1 MENSANHQKGKDW
14 FSTGKTIFNIQSSF
28 NFKSSLGVRDM
39 DIDKTTFEDI
49 SIFHPEEEF
58 SIFHKLNFTRTTGG
72 KSWLHRFFSEPHQDV
87 KRINGTQKI
96 IKTLLAHVDEWPSD
110 ITNGTILVM
119 DKYLDYNV
127 DPLPEKPNPV
137 NSVTYKWL
145 HREDYALVKYS
156 VKHFADFYRGIKNLA
171 LQFADQED
179 LPLSFKI
186 YIERILQ
193 LLKETP
199 LQRLSD
205 TKKAESFS
213 LSQNLYFAF
222 HLRGLYK
229 NDTLELIEIFYRLDA
244 WYSMAMAVKTFGL
257 SFPEF
262 VETEQPLI
270 YAKGLYHLLLPQ
282 PVPYNIEMNPEH
294 NFLFL
299 TGANMAGKSTFIKSI
314 GSAVFLAHIGM
325 GVPAEEMKLTLFDGL
340 LTNINVVDNIAKGES
355 FFFNEV
361 QRIKST
367 IQKIN
372 NGRKWLVLIDEL
384 FKGTNVQDAMK
395 CSSTV
400 IKGLIKMKNSLF
412 ILSTHLYEIGDEL
425 KIHPNISFKYFETNV
440 KGDQLEFSYQLK
452 EGISN
457 DRFGYLI
464 LKKEK
469 VVDMLEKL

>member
-1 MENSANHQKGKDW
+1 
-14 FSTGKTIFNIQSSF
+14 
-28 NFKSSLGVRDM
+28 V
-39 DIDKTTFEDI
+39 
-49 SIFHPEEEF
+49 
-58 SIFHKLNFTRTTGG
+58 
-72 KSWLHRFFSEPHQDV
+72 
-87 KRINGTQKI
+87 
-96 IKTLLAHVDEWPSD
+96 
-110 ITNGTILVM
+110 
-119 DKYLDYNV
+119 
-127 DPLPEKPNPV
+127 
-137 NSVTYKWL
+137 
-145 HREDYALVKYS
+145 
-156 VKHFADFYRGIKNLA
+156 
-171 LQFADQED
+171 
-179 LPLSFKI
+179 
-186 YIERILQ
+186 LQ
-193 LLKETP
+193 LLRETP

-205 TKKAESFS
+205 TKKGELFS

-222 HLRGLYK
+222 HLHGLYK

-244 WYSMAMAVKTFGL
+244 WYSMAMAVKTYNL
-257 SFPEF
+257 CFPEF
-262 VETEQPLI
+262 VETEQPII
-270 YAKGLYHLLLPQ
+270 YGKGLYHLLLHHPI
-282 PVPYNIEMNPEH
+282 PYNVEMNPEH

-299 TGANMAGKSTFIKSI
+299 TGANMAGKSTFIKSV

-325 GVPAEEMKLTLFDGL
+325 GVPAEEMKLTLFNGL

-361 QRIKST
+361 QRIKNT

-372 NGRKWLVLIDEL
+372 NGKKWLVLIDEL

-400 IKGLIKMKNSLF
+400 IKGLIKIKNSLF

-425 KIHPNISFKYFETNV
+425 RVYPNISFKYFETNV

>member
-1 MENSANHQKGKDW
+1 ME
-14 FSTGKTIFNIQSSF
+14 
-28 NFKSSLGVRDM
+28 
-39 DIDKTTFEDI
+39 IDKTTFEDI
-49 SIFHPEEEF
+49 SIFHAEEEF

-72 KSWLHRFFSEPHQDV
+72 KQWLHRFFSEPHPDI
-87 KRINGTQKI
+87 KRILGTQKI
-96 IKTLLAHVDEWPSD
+96 IKTLLNHVDEWPSD
-110 ITNGTILVM
+110 ISNGTILVM
-119 DKYLDYNV
+119 DKFLDYNV
-127 DPLPEKPNPV
+127 DPIPNKPNPI
-137 NSVTYKWL
+137 NSATYKWL
-145 HREDYALVKYS
+145 HREDYSMVKYS
-156 VKHFADFYRGIKNLA
+156 IKHFGDFYRGIKNLA
-171 LQFADQED
+171 LQFDGQED

-193 LLKETP
+193 LLRETP
-199 LQRLSD
+199 LERLSN
-205 TKKAESFS
+205 TKPADAFS
-213 LSQNLYFAF
+213 RSQNLYFGYY
-222 HLRGLYK
+222 LRGLYK

-244 WYSMAMAVKTFGL
+244 WYSMAMAVKTFNL

-262 VETEQPLI
+262 VDTEQPLI

-282 PVPYNIEMNPEH
+282 PVPYSIEMNPGH
-294 NFLFL
+294 NFVFL
-299 TGANMAGKSTFIKSI
+299 TGANMAGKSTFIKSV
-314 GSAVFLAHIGM
+314 GSAVFLAHLGM
-325 GVPAEEMKLTLFDGL
+325 GVPAHEMKLTLFDGL

-361 QRIKST
+361 QRIKTT

-400 IKGLIKMKNSLF
+400 IKGLIRIKNSLF

-425 KIHPNISFKYFETNV
+425 KVYPNISFKYFETNV

-452 EGISN
+452 DGISN